1 MNNCPKC
8 GNPLQAGVTSCPICG
23 TNISVENETKQVTVE
38 SVAQT
43 PAPAVEPAP
52 VAETAQAAAPAPA
65 AEPAQAAA
73 STPVESAPAAAPI
86 MPTVPAPTEPKEEPA
101 PAQPVQPTVAPVE
114 AAPVATETPVAQP
127 AEPAPVA
134 QPIEPAPAVQ
144 QATPAPAA
152 QPIEP
157 TPVQPAITPTAGAP
171 VVNASVEPEKPK
183 KKKNKLAPLLIVLL
197 LAALGGG
204 AYFYFFSGTTQVQ
217 QPPAPVQNNIQVAT
231 KEIIANGFDLK
242 VAEGWI
248 VREADEDVLITNEN
262 ETVIIK
268 LSHSSKNI
276 EAFTETSIKNYL
288 ETRGAF
294 SDIEVKT
301 SKINANDTFVVDAMK
316 DDKPFQ
322 LYLIDGGTNLM
333 IGVAVVYTGKVE
345 SKTVNEATVQ
355 EIIGSISYSYGNND
369 NVNINSTYPDIMGS
383 FSGLLNSSIYVEEQ
397 NQDAPETT
405 EETGEGTVPSE
416 ENNGTQPE
424 PTPEQPVP
432 TLE

>member
-73 STPVESAPAAAPI
+73 STPVESAPATAPI

-101 PAQPVQPTVAPVE
+101 PAQPV
-114 AAPVATETPVAQP
+114 QP

-397 NQDAPETT
+397 NQEVPETT
-405 EETGEGTVPSE
+405 EEPGEEIVPSE

-424 PTPEQPVP
+424 TTPEQPVP